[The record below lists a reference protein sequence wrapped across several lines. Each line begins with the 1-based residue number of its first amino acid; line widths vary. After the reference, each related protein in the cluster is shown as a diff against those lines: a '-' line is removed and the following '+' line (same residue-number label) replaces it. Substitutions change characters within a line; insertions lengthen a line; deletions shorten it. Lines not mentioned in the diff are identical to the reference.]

1 MGLIDSTFASIPN
14 SLMPVWGQ
22 DLTYIKT
29 TTPRTY
35 DPATG
40 EITGADTEVS
50 FKGVILRLTPRE
62 SEGLYQ
68 STDLKIILG
77 TTELGT
83 YYPSEADRI
92 KYTQDGA
99 TREAKIIS
107 ITNYRR
113 DNPVTHPTIVR
124 PQNCLHTQTYQT
136 N

>member
-1 MGLIDSTFASIPN
+1 MGLIDATFASIPN

-22 DLTYIKT
+22 NLTYIKT

-35 DPATG
+35 NPTTG
-40 EITGADTEVS
+40 EIFGADTEVS
-50 FKGVILRLTPRE
+50 LKGVILRLTPRE

-107 ITNYRR
+107 ITTYRG
-113 DNPVTHPTIVR
+113 DNPVYHSLIVR
-124 PQNCLHTQTYQT
+124 PQ
-136 N
+136 

>member
-1 MGLIDSTFASIPN
+1 MGLIDATFASIPN

-22 DLTYIKT
+22 NLTYIKT

-40 EITGADTEVS
+40 EIFGADTEVS
-50 FKGVILRLTPRE
+50 LKGVILRLTPRE

-107 ITNYRR
+107 ITTYRG
-113 DNPVTHPTIVR
+113 DNPVYHSLIVR
-124 PQNCLHTQTYQT
+124 PQ
-136 N
+136 